1 MPPLRVVPK
10 LPTDLCADAFVEG
23 SAMSFSIDNLGAFPS
38 RVGLHIAWHAQNA
51 TGSVMPDGTFVIGV
65 LPATG
70 TMVEVSTVAINS
82 DGLTAH
88 GGLDFT
94 VQSQFRQALANLECR
109 IRRIVD
115 VVNRLPHIP
124 IPEHKL
130 KREEI
135 LANILNH
142 TKELT
147 AHANA
152 LAKEARSLAAGKGD
166 KAL

>member
-1 MPPLRVVPK
+1 
-10 LPTDLCADAFVEG
+10 
-23 SAMSFSIDNLGAFPS
+23 MSFSIDNLSAFPS
-38 RVGLHIAWHAQNA
+38 RVGLHIVWHARNA
-51 TGSVMPDGTFVIGV
+51 NGSVMPDGTFVIGM
-65 LPATG
+65 LPSAGTIVELSAVAT
-70 TMVEVSTVAINS
+70 NS

-124 IPEHKL
+124 IPEL
-130 KREEI
+130 KHEREEV
-135 LANILNH
+135 LANILIQ

-147 AHANA
+147 VHANA
-152 LAKEARSLAAGKGD
+152 LAKEARSLIAEKGD